1 MAKKSLQ
8 NRSGCKVCDIEL
20 DFDFTFAFQPII
32 DINKKEIFAYEALVR
47 GLNGE
52 GAADILAKVNDKN
65 RYRFD
70 QECRIKSIFKAQQ
83 LNMKEC
89 ISINFLPNAIYSP
102 DLCIRTTIAA
112 AEATNFP
119 LQKIIFEVTESEQIN
134 DPQKLLSIFQYYRE
148 RGFCTAIDDFGAGY
162 AGLSLLANFQPDF
175 IKIDIKLVRDINVNL
190 VKQAMVK
197 GIILTGSLLNIK
209 IIAEGIETVAEA
221 RWLKENGISLM
232 QGFYFAKPGLEHLPT
247 FNNWDLI

>member
-8 NRSGCKVCDIEL
+8 KRPGCKVCDIEL
-20 DFDFTFAFQPII
+20 GFDFTFAFQLII

-52 GAADILAKVNDKN
+52 GAADNLAKVNDKN

-70 QECRIKSIFKAQQ
+70 QECRIRSIFKAQQ
-83 LNMKEC
+83 LNIKEC

-119 LQKIIFEVTESEQIN
+119 LQKIIFEVAENEQVN
-134 DPQKLLSIFQYYRE
+134 DPKKLLSIFKYYRE
-148 RGFCTAIDDFGAGY
+148 RGFGTAIDDFGAGY

-209 IIAEGIETVAEA
+209 IIAEGIETAAEA

-232 QGFYFAKPGLEHLPT
+232 QGFYFAKPELEHLPT
-247 FNNWDLI
+247 FNNWELI